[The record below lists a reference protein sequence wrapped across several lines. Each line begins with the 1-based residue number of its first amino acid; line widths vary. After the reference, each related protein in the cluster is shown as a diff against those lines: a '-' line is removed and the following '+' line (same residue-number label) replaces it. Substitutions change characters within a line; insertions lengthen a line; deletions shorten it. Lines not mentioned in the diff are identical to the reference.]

1 MMWLVSVTCFHSWS
15 ILPKYS
21 SRVSVER
28 ALEDLSPSPNC
39 GTLEKSLS
47 FLSSVDLAVKM
58 RYHLIPKVVVLRE
71 IHK

>member
-21 SRVSVER
+21 SCVSVER
-28 ALEDLSPSPNC
+28 ALEDLSPSPDC
-39 GTLEKSLS
+39 GTLEKSFN
-47 FLSSVDLAVKM
+47 FLASIDLAVKM